1 MIRGLTGSELRMYN
15 PELKKKNLIFARCER
30 IQFFFKMQL
39 HFRQPDKETYKIS
52 HKYLDPTSCNLI
64 ATTRLCTS
72 TLSFL
77 QSLTTYY
84 TLNVQF
90 VLVGSHTH
98 QCSDNQGKMENLMDR
113 NTTRLHWILF

>member
-1 MIRGLTGSELRMYN
+1 MYDQRADGFRIK
-15 PELKKKNLIFARCER
+15 EVQSGIKKKNLIFARCER
-30 IQFFFKMQL
+30 IQFFLQMEM
-39 HFRQPDKETYKIS
+39 HFRQPDKETHTIS

-84 TLNVQF
+84 TSQF

-113 NTTRLHWILF
+113 NTTRMHWILF